1 VATQEEEKPLDDVLE
16 PETSNEEQK
25 ELEVA
30 QEEEKALDDVLE
42 PETSN
47 EEQKELEVTQE
58 NPPPEDATPSDP
70 TPVPEELPSD
80 NAPQVEA
87 DSLRE
92 EIMSEPMQESE
103 EIVEDAIPSG
113 EDTPQPGEEAA
124 PAPIPESQD
133 TPETELKEENAPM
146 IESEEPVEAT
156 STSDDLPI
164 AKIAAGVAAAA
175 IAATVLDSKD
185 ESPEPEVQISNEA
198 TVDEPEGLEEV
209 AEEPASGEREPP
221 SPGSNKYRRHRS
233 SRHSKSSSRTI
244 SSREGPSEEG
254 RPQLHR
260 RRRESENSLK
270 NMFFAPPSPRKLSR
284 HDSGISAGST
294 SPSSRKYRSERTPEE
309 QAAHEERKAARQD
322 AKLKAAEY
330 EGAVLDEPTA
340 SSSRRHSSS
349 RSTHTRDDGEKK
361 PKLLDMK
368 GESVIKAKLIAIDKP
383 HIKETVE
390 KSTKVPIIDRPRFS
404 MDGERPRYLERSNT
418 SRNYNSHRS
427 SSDRKARE
435 ERDRHKAEEER
446 ELRKAR
452 EETRRQMERA
462 RKEVAEESRRQQER
476 DDEDRRIRREARRQ
490 RMEEEERANEDTP
503 ESSAAGPKGR
513 LVKEKSRNPPR
524 RSEREREKE
533 RERSKSK
540 GPLKS
545 LWSTAKKAFS

>member
-1 VATQEEEKPLDDVLE
+1 MESIPVETEAPVTAQEEEKALDDVPD
-16 PETSNEEQK
+16 PEASSEEQK

-30 QEEEKALDDVLE
+30 QE
-42 PETSN
+42 
-47 EEQKELEVTQE
+47 
-58 NPPPEDATPSDP
+58 NPTPEDATPSDP
-70 TPVPEELPSD
+70 TPVPEKFQSD
-80 NAPQVEA
+80 DAPQIEA
-87 DSLRE
+87 DAPKE
-92 EIMSEPMQESE
+92 EILSEPVQEGE
-103 EIVEDAIPSG
+103 EIVEGTVPPGKDTLQSG
-113 EDTPQPGEEAA
+113 QKEPDEEAA
-124 PAPIPESQD
+124 PTPDPESQD
-133 TPETELKEENAPM
+133 TPEAESNAPVL
-146 IESEEPVEAT
+146 ESEEPVEDT

-164 AKIAAGVAAAA
+164 AEIAVGVAACA
-175 IAATVLDSKD
+175 IAAAVLESKD
-185 ESPEPEVQISNEA
+185 NSPEPEAQISDKSIA
-198 TVDEPEGLEEV
+198 DEPGRLEEV
-209 AEEPASGEREPP
+209 VEEPASGEREPP
-221 SPGSNKYRRHRS
+221 SPGSNKHRRHRS
-233 SRHSKSSSRTI
+233 SRHSKSSSRTT
-244 SSREGPSEEG
+244 SSREGPSEEA
-254 RPQLHR
+254 RPHLHR

-270 NMFFAPPSPRKLSR
+270 NMFFTPPSPRKPSR
-284 HDSGISAGST
+284 HDSGVSAGST

-309 QAAHEERKAARQD
+309 QAAHEERKAARQA
-322 AKLKAAEY
+322 AKLKAAES

-383 HIKETVE
+383 HIKETVA
-390 KSTKVPIIDRPRFS
+390 KNTKVPIIDRPRFS
-404 MDGERPRYLERSNT
+404 IDGEPPRYLERSNT

-435 ERDRHKAEEER
+435 ERDRRKAEEER

-452 EETRRQMERA
+452 EETGRQVERA

-476 DDEDRRIRREARRQ
+476 DDEERRLRREARRQ
-490 RMEEEERANEDTP
+490 RREEEERADEEAP
-503 ESSAAGPKGR
+503 ESSIAGSKGK
-513 LVKEKSRNPPR
+513 LVKERPRNPPR